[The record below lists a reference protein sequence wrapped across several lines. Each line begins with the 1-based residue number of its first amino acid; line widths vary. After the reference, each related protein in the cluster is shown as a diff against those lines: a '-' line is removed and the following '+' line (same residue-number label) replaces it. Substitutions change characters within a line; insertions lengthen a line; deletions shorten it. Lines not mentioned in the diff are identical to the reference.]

1 MFTHRGAVSSVP
13 RGDCSVTF
21 PLTFRA
27 LLQCGPL
34 QSFSKTSNFSNLC
47 LEELCPLKW
56 ILGEEDKG
64 IGVCCPREGTQWY
77 VGFSSVGHLLLE
89 ACYQVTYNSPSSPIP
104 QSAAYGQESQYYLR
118 IVSLPQSH
126 RCRAG
131 PACYLY
137 LALYEEGIRKCH
149 PTKTKLAVERAQW

>member
-1 MFTHRGAVSSVP
+1 MQAGEGFPFMFTHRGAVSSVP

-27 LLQCGPL
+27 HLCLLQCSPL
-34 QSFSKTSNFSNLC
+34 QFFSKTSSFSNLC

-64 IGVCCPREGTQWY
+64 IGVRCPGEGTEWY

-89 ACYQVTYNSPSSPIP
+89 ACHQVTYNSPSSPIP
-104 QSAAYGQESQYYLR
+104 QSAAYGQDSQYYLR
-118 IVSLPQSH
+118 IASLPPSH

-131 PACYLY
+131 PAC
-137 LALYEEGIRKCH
+137 
-149 PTKTKLAVERAQW
+149 